1 MTEGW
6 IWTGQYPESKRIIEK
21 GNNQSMELSEQFLNA
36 SWTKDDNGKPKFFII
51 NEAIISKLCVLGE
64 DVEPCFEGASI
75 TSFSLSF
82 DDEFKAQLFSLMN
95 ELKDLMEKG
104 GTPVFTTY
112 AVEIGD
118 ALWSALY
125 SYLEKTNPD
134 NDRDYY
140 CSAYRIEGIYEES
153 GQKFAILQGRND
165 MKYYRL
171 DFSLSDESGIAFGE
185 SLIEVT
191 KTYVPASEPQ
201 FSEEAYNQ
209 YEAEYAA
216 KKKEEEEEK
225 NSEKED
231 KTEQENTDNSED
243 NTEEEE
249 EKKKK
254 EKYAQEKCAKCG
266 KPLDECECEEE
277 EDKKEKYSLE
287 EIPEYIEL
295 QSKFSAL
302 ETENSSLKEQIDNLN
317 AQLNDLTSFKKQIE
331 KKDKEAM
338 INSFYMLSDEDKSDV
353 IANIDTYSLEDI
365 EAKLSIICVRNR
377 VSFDLDKE
385 EPSTEGPT
393 VYNLNGSYED
403 TTAPAWIK
411 AVRAVAKNMNN

>member
-1 MTEGW
+1 M
-6 IWTGQYPESKRIIEK
+6 
-21 GNNQSMELSEQFLNA
+21 
-36 SWTKDDNGKPKFFII
+36 
-51 NEAIISKLCVLGE
+51 IS
-64 DVEPCFEGASI
+64 PH
-75 TSFSLSF
+75 T
-82 DDEFKAQLFSLMN
+82 M
-95 ELKDLMEKG
+95 
-104 GTPVFTTY
+104 
-112 AVEIGD
+112 
-118 ALWSALY
+118 
-125 SYLEKTNPD
+125 
-134 NDRDYY
+134 
-140 CSAYRIEGIYEES
+140 
-153 GQKFAILQGRND
+153 KFAIR
-165 MKYYRL
+165 
-171 DFSLSDESGIAFGE
+171 FWPS
-185 SLIEVT
+185 
-191 KTYVPASEPQ
+191 
-201 FSEEAYNQ
+201 
-209 YEAEYAA
+209 
-216 KKKEEEEEK
+216 
-225 NSEKED
+225 
-231 KTEQENTDNSED
+231 SED